1 MNYFNKIISSLFTFS
16 ISFITIIKFRLI
28 ILSFIA
34 IYLLFFAIMSYVLYK
49 SYLLALERVNDFVYS
64 NMSKDI
70 SRLNWNYPISNYV
83 ENIPSINHI
92 NNVYNSLGIT
102 DYNDYIYNISKN
114 SQVLHTI
121 LDKNSQLQSNTSS
134 IVLADIVYQ
143 NSQLFADL
151 SEEVLK
157 RFIKLSLPLAIS
169 ALLLGGTYL
178 LENVNLVNLVTIGA

>member
-1 MNYFNKIISSLFTFS
+1 
-16 ISFITIIKFRLI
+16 
-28 ILSFIA
+28 
-34 IYLLFFAIMSYVLYK
+34 MSYFLYK
-49 SYLLALERVNDFVYS
+49 SYLFALDSVNEFVYS

-70 SRLNWNYPISNYV
+70 SRLNWNFPISNYV

-102 DYNDYIYNISKN
+102 DYNDYIYNISQN

-157 RFIKLSLPLAIS
+157 RFFKLSLPLAIS
-169 ALLLGGTYL
+169 VLLLGGTYL
-178 LENVNLVNLVTIGA
+178 LENVNLVNVVAIGA

>member
-102 DYNDYIYNISKN
+102 DYNDYIYNISQN

>member
-1 MNYFNKIISSLFTFS
+1 
-16 ISFITIIKFRLI
+16 
-28 ILSFIA
+28 
-34 IYLLFFAIMSYVLYK
+34 
-49 SYLLALERVNDFVYS
+49 
-64 NMSKDI
+64 MSKDI

-102 DYNDYIYNISKN
+102 DYNDYIYNISQN

-121 LDKNSQLQSNTSS
+121 LDKNSQLQFNTSS

-143 NSQLFADL
+143 NSQLFSDL

-157 RFIKLSLPLAIS
+157 RFFKLSLPLAIS
-169 ALLLGGTYL
+169 VLLLGGTYL

>member
-49 SYLLALERVNDFVYS
+49 SYLLVLDRVNDFVYS
-64 NMSKDI
+64 NMSRYI

-83 ENIPSINHI
+83 ENIPSINNI
-92 NNVYNSLGIT
+92 NNVYHRLGIN
-102 DYNDYIYNISKN
+102 DYNYYIYNISKN

-151 SEEVLK
+151 TEEVLK
-157 RFIKLSLPLAIS
+157 RFIKLSLPLVLS
-169 ALLLGGTYL
+169 VFLLGGTYL
-178 LENVNLVNLVTIGA
+178 FENVNLVNLVTIGS